1 MRKGKT
7 RKNCKKS
14 ESKNGSKTRN
24 NIKRKNGKKYGG
36 TIENMDRNCFFIF
49 GTPKNGEYGLSICF
63 WFNFIPYITRRKVI
77 DTRKVN
83 DPINNYLNNLT
94 LTSKGPAYE
103 YNTDNTETKSN

>member
-1 MRKGKT
+1 MGNKTT

-63 WFNFIPYITRRKVI
+63 WFNFIPYIT
-77 DTRKVN
+77 TRKVN
-83 DPINNYLNNLT
+83 DPINNYLNNRT
-94 LTSKGPAYE
+94 RTSNGPAYK
-103 YNTDNTETKSN
+103 YSIYNTETKSN